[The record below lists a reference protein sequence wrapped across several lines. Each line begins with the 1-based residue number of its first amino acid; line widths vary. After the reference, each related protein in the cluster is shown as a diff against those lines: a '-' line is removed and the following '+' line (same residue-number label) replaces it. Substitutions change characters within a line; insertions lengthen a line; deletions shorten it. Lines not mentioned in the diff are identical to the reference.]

1 MGNVRKPTV
10 NTFKTNVLDSGRHS
24 IFQPCTSFMHIME
37 TRQSVNRSGTAPE
50 SMLVFNR
57 TENDNK
63 PAPSVEDTIFMKIM
77 DINVYRDDANSLV
90 APLPVRELRRP
101 LPNNNGL
108 EVNRFA
114 YMQQT
119 LKIKV
124 AMQEQ
129 NVTFMKKMF
138 ANGHAEEAPPL
149 REEECSVLVSP
160 NVWGLSPT
168 ESQRDVD
175 NYFTVEIS

>member
-1 MGNVRKPTV
+1 
-10 NTFKTNVLDSGRHS
+10 
-24 IFQPCTSFMHIME
+24 
-37 TRQSVNRSGTAPE
+37 
-50 SMLVFNR
+50 
-57 TENDNK
+57 
-63 PAPSVEDTIFMKIM
+63 
-77 DINVYRDDANSLV
+77 
-90 APLPVRELRRP
+90 
-101 LPNNNGL
+101 
-108 EVNRFA
+108 
-114 YMQQT
+114 MQQT